1 MDLLAL
7 RLELISRR
15 TLTLFMISVPAIAW
29 ALELGVALT
38 PSHVLGFVVIAL
50 GATTLIGLRHR
61 PVFDLVSLSLIAFA
75 VVATITVARV
85 HLQPDVV
92 IYGES
97 LQAKA
102 TKQVLGL
109 WFAVGLF
116 LALRYLMETFGLGSR
131 LLRVHF
137 WTTVGVAVL
146 ALVQFGIA
154 LWDFSSVFAA
164 LPVHNST
171 LGETRQLV
179 TGVQAYGFP
188 RVALTLVEPS
198 RLGTYLLTGWALWL
212 YAAERKP
219 GGFLGRRLA
228 TISGIVLGA
237 AVILTGSRAAH
248 LVFACLAIGAVFA
261 RPGRLQRFALII
273 ASLVLAVAVIGP
285 SSTTGITTSL
295 IRRTSPENAR
305 VLPPDHVP
313 HVRSFSENQRV
324 AAFED
329 RLIALG
335 RRSSP
340 STRHRIGSAL
350 VTLSVLRDRPWLGAG
365 YGTSEF
371 AMAMRYPPEMGQI
384 VLGPVRPTML
394 GAYNT
399 VVTETGIAGALCL
412 VGLLIGTF
420 AGLRATA
427 KSALPGASTL
437 AWASGAAL
445 SAYAL
450 AMSGLAIEVYQ
461 FVLVWALLAAA
472 AASVAEVRSVQP
484 TITARIRGR
493 RVHPPAAFVLTSD
506 R

>member
-1 MDLLAL
+1 MTDLLAP

-15 TLTLFMISVPAIAW
+15 AVISFIISIPAVAW

-38 PSHVLGFVVIAL
+38 PSHILGFAVIAL
-50 GATTLIGLRHR
+50 AAATLIALRHR
-61 PVFDLVSLSLIAFA
+61 PVFDLISFSLVAFA
-75 VVATITVARV
+75 VVATITVMRV

-102 TKQVLGL
+102 TKQLIGL

-116 LALRYLMETFGLGSR
+116 LGLRYLMETFRLGTTV
-131 LLRVHF
+131 LRVHF
-137 WTTVGVAVL
+137 WTAVVVAVL
-146 ALVQFGIA
+146 ALVQYGIA
-154 LWDFSSVFAA
+154 LWDFGSGFAA
-164 LPVHNST
+164 LPVRNST

-179 TGVQAYGFP
+179 TGVQVYGFP

-198 RLGTYLLTGWALWL
+198 RLGTYLLTAWALWL
-212 YAAERKP
+212 YAAQRKA
-219 GGFLGRRLA
+219 GGFLGSRWA

-248 LVFACLAIGAVFA
+248 LVFACLALGAVLA
-261 RPGRLQRFALII
+261 RPGRLQRSALVV
-273 ASLVLAVAVIGP
+273 ASLVLAVVLIGP
-285 SSTTGITTSL
+285 SGTAGVTTSL
-295 IRRTSPENAR
+295 IRRT
-305 VLPPDHVP
+305 PPAVSVASGDIVP
-313 HVRSFSENQRV
+313 HIRSTSRNRRI
-324 AAFED
+324 AGFED

-340 STRHRIGSAL
+340 STRHRVGSAL
-350 VTLSVLRDRPWLGAG
+350 VTLSVLRDRPWFGAG

-399 VVTETGIAGALCL
+399 VVTETGVAGTLCL
-412 VGLLIGTF
+412 LGLLIGMLT
-420 AGLRATA
+420 GLWTTA
-427 KSALPGASTL
+427 RSTLPGASTL

-472 AASVAEVRSVQP
+472 AACVTEIRCAQP
-484 TITARIRGR
+484 TITAQARGR